1 LTTRPEAPDS
11 EADPH
16 LASITRRRHQDVT
29 VFRVRGEAAPTGFVT
44 AFRDFLSDPTPRVL
58 WDMREYG
65 LSRLAHDQIRWLVGQ
80 LVRLDLGT
88 RPSGR
93 SAFVCPS
100 EDDHNVMRLLIAF
113 AEANGYRIELAA
125 FRRVEEAQRW
135 LAHDLPC
142 QRSE

>member
-1 LTTRPEAPDS
+1 
-11 EADPH
+11 
-16 LASITRRRHQDVT
+16 VT
-29 VFRVRGEAAPTGFVT
+29 VFRVRGEAGPTGFVKS
-44 AFRDFLSDPTPRVL
+44 FRDFLSDPTPRVL
-58 WDMREYG
+58 WDMRECG
-65 LSRLAHDQIRWLVGQ
+65 LSRLAHDQIRWLVSQ
-80 LVRLDLGT
+80 LVRLDLRT

-135 LAHDLPC
+135 LAHDLPR